1 MEEWRPGAQ
10 GWEETPGLQ
19 AVCGNR
25 PECDPARVGQRRMAG
40 PLGDVSHRSERPGED
55 GGNVG
60 SKGLTL
66 F

>member
-1 MEEWRPGAQ
+1 METRGSGLGGDPWSAGCL
-10 GWEETPGLQ
+10 WE
-19 AVCGNR
+19 
-25 PECDPARVGQRRMAG
+25 PESDPARVGQRRMAG